1 MGTRQNHWV
10 SMGTAL
16 LVYVFSLHR
25 DMTFL
30 VGDNAVLD
38 NAHQWHSVS
47 LWTEV
52 QREQRKGRTANP
64 ILQ

>member
-10 SMGTAL
+10 SMGIAL

-38 NAHQWHSVS
+38 NAYQWHSVS
-47 LWTEV
+47 LWIEV
-52 QREQRKGRTANP
+52 EREQRKGRTANP
-64 ILQ
+64 FLQ